1 MFLKKI
7 SAALPLHQAL
17 YNLPPSHITGQ
28 LKGRER
34 ERERKEQMVDRLI
47 YKDVSFHLFNLR

>member
-28 LKGRER
+28 LKGDR

>member
-1 MFLKKI
+1 MFLKKN

-28 LKGRER
+28 LKRG

-47 YKDVSFHLFNLR
+47 YKDMSFHLFNLR

>member
-17 YNLPPSHITGQ
+17 YNLPPSHITDQ
-28 LKGRER
+28 LKGGER

-47 YKDVSFHLFNLR
+47 YKDMSFHLFSLR

>member
-28 LKGRER
+28 LKEG
-34 ERERKEQMVDRLI
+34 ERERKKRTDGGQA
-47 YKDVSFHLFNLR
+47 HL